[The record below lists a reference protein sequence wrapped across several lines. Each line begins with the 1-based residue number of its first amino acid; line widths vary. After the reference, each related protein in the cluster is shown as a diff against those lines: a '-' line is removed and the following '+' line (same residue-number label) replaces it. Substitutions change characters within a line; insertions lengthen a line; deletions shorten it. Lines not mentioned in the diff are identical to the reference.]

1 MIYYATIDTNVVVS
15 YMLKPNSIPGDI
27 INNVI
32 NGTIKPII
40 SEEIIDEY
48 EEVLKRN
55 NFNFDNNKI
64 DNVINLFKTKSYY
77 FERIET
83 YEEFVDKKD
92 IVFYEIVMAS
102 RKVYNTY
109 LVTGNTRHFPF
120 KPYVVNPREMI
131 NIIQNNKWQIFYIN
145 I

>member
-64 DNVINLFKTKSYY
+64 NNVINLFKQ
-77 FERIET
+77 
-83 YEEFVDKKD
+83 
-92 IVFYEIVMAS
+92 
-102 RKVYNTY
+102 N
-109 LVTGNTRHFPF
+109 H
-120 KPYVVNPREMI
+120 
-131 NIIQNNKWQIFYIN
+131 IILKE
-145 I
+145 

>member
-131 NIIQNNKWQIFYIN
+131 NIIQNNK
-145 I
+145 